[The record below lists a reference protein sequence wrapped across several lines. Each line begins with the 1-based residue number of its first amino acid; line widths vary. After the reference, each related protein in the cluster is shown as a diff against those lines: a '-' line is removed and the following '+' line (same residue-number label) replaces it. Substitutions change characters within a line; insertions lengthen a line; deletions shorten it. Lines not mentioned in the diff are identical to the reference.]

1 MNQLSIEQDLQK
13 QYKYIRKTRPDGNCF
28 FRAFSF
34 AYFESLINDSQEFKR
49 FYKLSE
55 ESKEELVKQGFP
67 QFTIEDFHETVIHF
81 LNPFITQF
89 KSIDSFRYSF
99 VQFLDVLKKIES
111 GITSE
116 QLIEELDVM
125 GVSDYVVVYMRLI
138 TSGHL
143 QKESEFFAN
152 FIEGDRTLAEFCK
165 QEVEPMYKESDHI
178 HITAL
183 TAAVKVGVRI
193 IYMV

>member
-1 MNQLSIEQDLQK
+1 M
-13 QYKYIRKTRPDGNCF
+13 
-28 FRAFSF
+28 
-34 AYFESLINDSQEFKR
+34 
-49 FYKLSE
+49 
-55 ESKEELVKQGFP
+55 
-67 QFTIEDFHETVIHF
+67 
-81 LNPFITQF
+81 
-89 KSIDSFRYSF
+89 
-99 VQFLDVLKKIES
+99 DVLKKIET

-143 QKESEFFAN
+143 QKEYEFFAN

-183 TAAVKVGVRI
+183 TAAIKVGVRI